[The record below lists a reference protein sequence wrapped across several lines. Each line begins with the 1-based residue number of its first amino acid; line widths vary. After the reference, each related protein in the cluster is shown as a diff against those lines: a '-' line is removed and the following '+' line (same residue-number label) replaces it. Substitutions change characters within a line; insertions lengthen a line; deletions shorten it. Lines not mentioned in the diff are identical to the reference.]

1 MWMSDVDRNVWIR
14 GRSLSRIA
22 SHARSMSAALARARP
37 QITGPLTSRA
47 IVWTASKSPGEAIG
61 KPASMMSTPS
71 RASCWAIS
79 SFSAVLSEMPGDCS
93 PSRKVVSNS
102 RTRFGSSGIEDMSFF
117 SVLRWLGSLLQ
128 DWFAASGG
136 RHAQLIPLAGEE
148 KKKSKVER
156 AERHAIGQEPSSDG
170 LDGLFRETV
179 RAIGGP
185 GGWLTPHDSAADPG
199 WIGKGSGGVRRRPGR
214 RAAAPDPWNN
224 PSSAPSPDA
233 PALLA
238 SAAEAAEDAADHLTG
253 ARRRLVDGR
262 ADVADGV
269 GDRRGDG
276 LQGAAR
282 GARDVVDRAT
292 GRLRGAFDGLGG
304 GIGER

>member
-156 AERHAIGQEPSSDG
+156 AERHAIGQEPSSDLLGHQDDLAHVLTCGDDAMG
-170 LDGLFRETV
+170 LRCVGER
-179 RAIGGP
+179 
-185 GGWLTPHDSAADPG
+185 H
-199 WIGKGSGGVRRRPGR
+199 GGV
-214 RAAAPDPWNN
+214 D
-224 PSSAPSPDA
+224 
-233 PALLA
+233 
-238 SAAEAAEDAADHLTG
+238 
-253 ARRRLVDGR
+253 
-262 ADVADGV
+262 
-269 GDRRGDG
+269 DRR
-276 LQGAAR
+276 
-282 GARDVVDRAT
+282 DRAVGQG
-292 GRLRGAFDGLGG
+292 GRQRRDPRLERPAVVPQPQHVEPDHRLGVAHLLD
-304 GIGER
+304 EVE